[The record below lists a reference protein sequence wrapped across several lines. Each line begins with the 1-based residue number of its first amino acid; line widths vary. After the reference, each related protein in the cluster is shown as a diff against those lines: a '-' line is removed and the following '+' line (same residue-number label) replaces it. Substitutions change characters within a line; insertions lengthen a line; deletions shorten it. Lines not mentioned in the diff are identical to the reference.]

1 MTYLKLSLKQKS
13 LIFILFLISI
23 LLLTLYFQ
31 HTTSYKNYLY
41 LLQDSYK
48 KSLNNQYKSFS
59 KNLKLNYSNLT
70 IHFQSEEIYTYIK
83 SKQSNKLNHQL
94 NLVLATLQKQDMH
107 LKKINI
113 LTNEKHLLQV
123 NTVSIVEKD
132 NNLYFRLIYPLLE
145 NDPQFAAVEF
155 LVDTKKLLQEIKSFN
170 NSDGVISFTNEHEE
184 IIENTLNTV
193 QYNPNFQ
200 KLIKI
205 CKEEK
210 KGLFGLDSK
219 FYVTKSFDLN
229 SQNSTQKAIF
239 FLDVTKEKLAYKAVI
254 KNSVITSVLLFI
266 FAAISINFFFDFL
279 IKRIIKNEE
288 KLKEINKNLEQT
300 IDDEI
305 THRLTI
311 QKKAQDEKEQNEQL
325 LIQQSKLAMMG
336 EMIGNIAHQ
345 WRQPLM
351 QLSAIIMYM
360 DAYDEKG
367 KLTKE
372 KFQNKIKE
380 SDSIIDYMSKTIED
394 FRNYYQPEKQKE
406 SFFIK
411 ESIESALF
419 IIDSA
424 LKNSFISTN
433 VVFDN
438 EDIKIIS
445 FKNEFSQALLNIIS
459 NAKDVLIQRKIKN
472 PTIHINVK
480 TIDKKIHICIQD
492 NAQGIQE
499 KILDNIFDPYFTT
512 KHKSQGTGI
521 GLYMTKMIIEN
532 NMNGNIEVKN
542 TEKGALFTII
552 L

>member
-1 MTYLKLSLKQKS
+1 L
-13 LIFILFLISI
+13 
-23 LLLTLYFQ
+23 
-31 HTTSYKNYLY
+31 
-41 LLQDSYK
+41 
-48 KSLNNQYKSFS
+48 
-59 KNLKLNYSNLT
+59 
-70 IHFQSEEIYTYIK
+70 QSEEIYTHIK
-83 SKQSNKLNHQL
+83 SKQTNRLNHQL
-94 NLVLATLQKQDMH
+94 NIVLATLQKQDTY

-113 LTNEKHLLQV
+113 LINPQEQLQM
-123 NTVSIVEKD
+123 NTMSIVEKD
-132 NNLYFRLIYPLLE
+132 NNLYFRLLYPLLE
-145 NDPQFAAVEF
+145 NEPQFAAVEF
-155 LVDTKKLLQEIKSFN
+155 LVDTKKLLQEIKAYN
-170 NSDGVISFTNEHEE
+170 NSDGVITFTNEHEE
-184 IIENTLNTV
+184 IIEKTLNIV

-205 CKEEK
+205 CREEQ
-210 KGLFGLDSK
+210 KGLIGLDSK
-219 FYVTKSFDLN
+219 FYVTKSFSFDLS
-229 SQNSTQKAIF
+229 SQHPTQKAIF

-266 FAAISINFFFDFL
+266 FAAIAINFFFEFL
-279 IKRIIKNEE
+279 IKRINKNEE

-305 THRLTI
+305 THRLAI

-406 SFFIK
+406 SFYIK

-424 LKNSFISTN
+424 LKNSFISTSII
-433 VVFDN
+433 FEK
-438 EDIKIIS
+438 EDIKIVS

-472 PTIHINVK
+472 PKIHINVK
-480 TIDKKIHICIQD
+480 TIEKRIHITIED

-499 KILDNIFDPYFTT
+499 EILDNIFDPYFTT

-532 NMNGNIEVKN
+532 NMNGKIKVKN
-542 TEKGALFTII
+542 TAEGALFTII